1 MRPSSNVLH
10 LIALWYF
17 LSTLTNGVTALES
30 DLKPRQLDDF
40 AMLSSEIQRPA
51 TGVVRKHYIMIEEIT
66 WDYSPDKW
74 DYYHNASLSD
84 SPAKLWTSQG
94 KTTIGTE
101 YRKSVYRE
109 YSDASYTNAIDIP
122 AWQGLMGP
130 ILRGEVGDSFEI
142 HVKNQASRNY
152 SMHPH
157 GLKYVFEMEGAIYQD
172 AMYNSIAPNETFVYR
187 WDIPPRSGP
196 GPQDGDSLVWGYHSH
211 VSEND
216 MPGVLD
222 AHAKPK
228 HVDHEFV
235 TTINVMDEN
244 RSSLF
249 DQTLKGLSSK
259 LMMNDIQSSESNEKQ
274 FMVSNMKASVNG
286 IMFGRPKDLIM
297 KVGETID
304 WHLLAW
310 GTDFDSFAV
319 SWSNAAISKYNRLVE
334 QVDLLP
340 ASFAT
345 IRVSPTETG
354 TSDFGC
360 NNHMPQGL
368 AMQFIVQ

>member
-1 MRPSSNVLH
+1 
-10 LIALWYF
+10 
-17 LSTLTNGVTALES
+17 
-30 DLKPRQLDDF
+30 
-40 AMLSSEIQRPA
+40 
-51 TGVVRKHYIMIEEIT
+51 
-66 WDYSPDKW
+66 
-74 DYYHNASLSD
+74 
-84 SPAKLWTSQG
+84 
-94 KTTIGTE
+94 
-101 YRKSVYRE
+101 
-109 YSDASYTNAIDIP
+109 
-122 AWQGLMGP
+122 
-130 ILRGEVGDSFEI
+130 
-142 HVKNQASRNY
+142 
-152 SMHPH
+152 
-157 GLKYVFEMEGAIYQD
+157 
-172 AMYNSIAPNETFVYR
+172 
-187 WDIPPRSGP
+187 
-196 GPQDGDSLVWGYHSH
+196 
-211 VSEND
+211 
-216 MPGVLD
+216 
-222 AHAKPK
+222 
-228 HVDHEFV
+228 
-235 TTINVMDEN
+235 MDEN